1 MASRHLMNLHAT
13 DGAPYQIRLFGRFS
27 LVDPSGGPVRLPD
40 RKTEGL
46 LAILAVSRN
55 LGKSRQEAANI
66 LWPGREPAN
75 LANLRQALSV
85 LRRTLGADAVETSH
99 VHCRLADS
107 FKLTSDYESPGL
119 REAGGFMPGHEGDWF
134 EDIRLETIESVP
146 AESATVVDHYFRSL
160 QWFAAYDPRS
170 MYAILT
176 ATPAMARSL
185 PFREFAHL
193 LETTK
198 DSDPPRGW
206 YAFWLGTVKIDLG
219 ECIGLLRAAL
229 KEART
234 QNDLV
239 LASEVC
245 LELGR
250 AYSRT
255 GDLDRAMKICGI
267 ADEIAARSQTKEAR
281 RNALR
286 LRGTI
291 QFQWHEPE
299 AGDAALRQLERELD
313 SPLELA
319 SILNTRA
326 FFEASMGWYEQA
338 EAAHRQAHKIA
349 RESGHFRIG
358 ILSETTSALL
368 TAGKGDRRE
377 ALHQL
382 EALAAKFYA
391 DDTSQFGIYAEELIA
406 KLHLLEGDK
415 ATARRIWNSA
425 SRERVRARMS
435 ATPLEARRVASVR

>member
-1 MASRHLMNLHAT
+1 MNLQAT
-13 DGAPYQIRLFGRFS
+13 DALPWRLDLFGHFL
-27 LVDPSGGPVRLPD
+27 LVNPSGAPVRLPD

-46 LAILAVSRN
+46 LAILALNRD
-55 LGKSRQEAANI
+55 LGIMRQDAANI
-66 LWPGREPAN
+66 LWPGREPGN
-75 LANLRQALSV
+75 LANLRQALAV
-85 LRRTLGADAVETSH
+85 LRRTLGAASIESSTM
-99 VHCRLADS
+99 HCRLAAS
-107 FKLTSDYESPGL
+107 FNLVTDYESPGF
-119 REAGGFMPGHEGDWF
+119 RGQGGFMPGHDGGWF
-134 EDIRLETIESVP
+134 EEIRLELAEPAIEPV
-146 AESATVVDHYFRSL
+146 TVVDHYFQSL
-160 QWFAAYDPRS
+160 QWFATYDPRS
-170 MYAILT
+170 MYAVLG

-206 YAFWLGTVKIDLG
+206 YAFWLGTVKSDLG

-229 KEART
+229 REART
-234 QNDLV
+234 QNDLA

-267 ADEIAARSQTKEAR
+267 ADDIASRSLTKEAQ

-299 AGDAALRQLERELD
+299 AGDAALRHLERELD

-319 SILNTRA
+319 SILNMRA

-338 EAAHRQAHKIA
+338 DAAHKQALKIA

-368 TAGKGDRRE
+368 TAGKGDRKE
-377 ALHQL
+377 ALRQL
-382 EALAAKFYA
+382 ETLAAKFYA

-415 ATARRIWNSA
+415 ATARRIWSSA
-425 SRERVRARMS
+425 NRERVRARMS
-435 ATPLEARRVASVR
+435 ATPLEGRRVASVR